1 MKTLAQINTLI
12 EKIVDNFKD
21 LNLDKK
27 QKEKV
32 KKNLELL
39 RLVKLYLET
48 NSKEDFILKE
58 LKRLSTEKQ
67 TKEVKQQIKILE
79 YIVK

>member
-48 NSKEDFILKE
+48 NPKEGFILKE

>member
-27 QKEKV
+27 QKETV

-39 RLVKLYLET
+39 RLVKLYL
-48 NSKEDFILKE
+48 
-58 LKRLSTEKQ
+58 
-67 TKEVKQQIKILE
+67 
-79 YIVK
+79 